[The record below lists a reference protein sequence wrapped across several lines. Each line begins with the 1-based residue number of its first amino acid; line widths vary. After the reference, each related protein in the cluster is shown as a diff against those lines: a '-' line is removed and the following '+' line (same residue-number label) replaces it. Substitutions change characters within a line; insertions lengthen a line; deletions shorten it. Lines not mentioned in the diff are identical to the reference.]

1 MPSFGPLPLRAGVRL
16 APLLLVAVAAQADVT
31 LPAVLSTHAVL
42 QRTTAT
48 PVWGR
53 ANPGEDVTVSLG
65 EARASAT
72 TGADGRWRVALDL
85 SGSAVGPLDLVVKG
99 DNTLVVRDVVVGE
112 VWLASGQSNMEWTVR
127 NTTGGAEVVAASA
140 NPLIRQFLVK
150 KNTSPTPLE
159 DVEGEW
165 MVAGPATTSRF
176 SATGYFFAQ
185 AIHRATGAAVGLLN
199 ASWGGTNIEGW
210 TSPEGL
216 ARLPELK
223 ASADRY
229 QAEEQSFPRLVD
241 TFVREQAAW
250 AAANGRGD
258 AASSAPADAA
268 SLPDRLDWRPARLP
282 APAGE
287 DPAAGGGVA
296 WWRRTVEVPAGN
308 AGLQQAL
315 EVGRIDGF
323 HTVYFNGEKVAEV
336 TPATGIPRPGPV
348 YVKDSL
354 VKAGG
359 NEIVL
364 RIMNPAAS
372 PVVRS
377 GPPFRFI
384 YRPLAGEWQVAVERT
399 FPELSAEARAA
410 MPAAPLQPLKPR
422 DIGGYLYNAMIH
434 PLTPCAIRGVIWY
447 QGESNG
453 RRAFQYRAAFPNLIE
468 DWRARRGDPGLPFYF
483 CQLAN
488 FGAKGTSIA
497 ENATAELREAQ
508 SLALRLPAT
517 GQAVLIDVG
526 EADDIHPRNKRD
538 VGERL
543 ARIALANTY
552 GRGDVAFAGPV
563 VASHRVE
570 DGRMRIVFAGAVG
583 GLVARPLPATYAPRS
598 TVDRVLPLELPSPG
612 SELQGF
618 VICGA
623 DRAWRWAQARVEGDT
638 VVVWSPE
645 VPEPVA
651 VRYAWS
657 GNPTCNLYDGAGLPA
672 SPFRTDD
679 FPLATRHEKY

>member
-1 MPSFGPLPLRAGVRL
+1 MFSAI
-16 APLLLVAVAAQADVT
+16 AVQADVS
-31 LPAVLSTHAVL
+31 LPAVFSTHAVL
-42 QRTTAT
+42 QRAAAV

-53 ANPGEDVTVSLG
+53 AAPGENVTVTLG
-65 EARASAT
+65 EASASTT
-72 TGADGRWRVALDL
+72 TGDEGRWRVTLDL
-85 SGSAVGPLDLVVKG
+85 SGSAVGPMDLVVKG
-99 DNTLVVRDVVVGE
+99 DNTLVVGDVVVGE
-112 VWLASGQSNMEWTVR
+112 VWLASGQSNMEWVVH
-127 NTTGGAEVVAASA
+127 NTTGAREVAAASA

-150 KNTSPTPLE
+150 KNTSPIPLD

-165 MVAGPATTSRF
+165 MVAGPATTGRF
-176 SATGYFFAQ
+176 SATGYFFAH
-185 AIHRATGAAVGLLN
+185 ALHRATGAAVGLLN

-229 QAEEQSFPRLVD
+229 HAEAQAFPRLLD
-241 TFVREQAAW
+241 TFVREQVAW
-250 AAANGRGD
+250 AAAHGRGD
-258 AASSAPADAA
+258 AASSAPADATA
-268 SLPDRLDWRPARLP
+268 VLGSLDWQPARLP
-282 APAGE
+282 SAAGEAPA
-287 DPAAGGGVA
+287 ASGGGVA
-296 WWRRTVEVPAGN
+296 WWRRTVEVPVAN

-323 HTVYFNGEKVAEV
+323 HAVYFNGEKVAEV
-336 TPATGIPRPGPV
+336 TPATGLPRPGPV
-348 YVKDSL
+348 YVKGAL
-354 VKAGG
+354 VKAGA

-364 RIMNPAAS
+364 RIMNPAG
-372 PVVRS
+372 PPIVRE
-377 GPPFRFI
+377 GLPFRFI
-384 YRPLAGEWQVAVERT
+384 YRPLAGEWRVAVERA
-399 FPELSAEARAA
+399 FPELSADGRAS
-410 MPAAPLQPLKPR
+410 MPAAPLQPPQRR

-434 PLTPCAIRGVIWY
+434 PLAPYGIRGVLWY
-447 QGESNG
+447 QGESNSK
-453 RRAFQYRAAFPNLIE
+453 RATQYRAAFANLIE
-468 DWRARRGDPGLPFYF
+468 DWRARRGDAGLPFYF

-488 FGAKGTSIA
+488 FGAKSASIA
-497 ENATAELREAQ
+497 DSATAELREAQ
-508 SLALRLPAT
+508 SLALRLPGT
-517 GQAVLIDVG
+517 GQAVLIDLG

-552 GRGDVAFAGPV
+552 GRGDVAFSGPL

-570 DGRMRIVFAGAVG
+570 DGRVRITFSGAVG
-583 GLVARPLPATYAPRS
+583 GLVAKPPPATYAPRS
-598 TVDRVLPLELPSPG
+598 TVNRVLPLELHSPG

-623 DRAWRWAQARVEGDT
+623 DRNWRWAQARIDGDS
-638 VVVWSPE
+638 VLVWSPE
-645 VPEPVA
+645 VPAPVA

-679 FPLATRHEKY
+679 FPLGTRNEKY